1 MFTPFAFV
9 QEAGG
14 AADPYPL
21 TTAFLAA
28 SGITGSTYIT
38 ALQDFE
44 TGMTTYGLTSKMK
57 LVYPLLGGAIG
68 TVKWNFMNPANTDA
82 AGRLVVTGSV
92 NIATNGISGSN
103 SDGAPLASF
112 NTNISPNDLY
122 TAYGDNNN
130 HHSLWIVNNPSAYGP
145 GAYILYPVE
154 IGANDQVVGGVYNQ
168 YYTNVRYYVS
178 NNSKTLNLA
187 EAGTQFVY
195 RATSPTTTVGFWCST
210 RTSSTDLYFYRNQ
223 AGNTQAT
230 TAAGTETRTM
240 SGFTNPITLTT
251 AGGATSNRQIGFA
264 TVGSGL
270 SNTNV
275 ADLYTIVSAFA
286 STVGR

>member
-9 QEAGG
+9 QQAGG
-14 AADPYPL
+14 GGDAYPL

-28 SGITGSTYIT
+28 SGITDGTMTT
-38 ALQDFE
+38 ALQNFE
-44 TGMTTYGLTSKMK
+44 AGMTTYGLTSKMK
-57 LVYPLLGGAIG
+57 MVYPLLGGAIG

-103 SDGAPLASF
+103 ADGAPVASF
-112 NTNISPNDLY
+112 NTNTSPKDLY
-122 TAYGDNNN
+122 TAYGDYNN
-130 HHSLWIVNNPSAYGP
+130 HHSLWIVNDPSAYGP
-145 GAYILYPVE
+145 GAPILYPIE
-154 IGANDQVVGGVYNQ
+154 IGADDQGGVQ

-195 RATSPTTTVGFWCST
+195 RATSPTQTTGFWCST
-210 RTSSTDLYFYRNQ
+210 RTSSTDLYYYRNLT
-223 AGNTQAT
+223 GNIQAT
-230 TAAGTETRTM
+230 TATGTETRTM
-240 SGFTNPITLTT
+240 SAFTNPITLTT
-251 AGGATSNRQIGFA
+251 AGSASSNRQIGFV

-270 SNTNV
+270 TNAQV
-275 ADLYTIVSAFA
+275 TNLSTIVTAFA
-286 STVGR
+286 GAVGR